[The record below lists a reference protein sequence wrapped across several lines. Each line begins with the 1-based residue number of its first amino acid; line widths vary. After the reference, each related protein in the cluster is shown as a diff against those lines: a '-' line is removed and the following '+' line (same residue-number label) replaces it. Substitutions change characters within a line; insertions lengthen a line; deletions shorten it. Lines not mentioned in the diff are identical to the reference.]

1 MPAVE
6 DADETLLLDE
16 NDYIDESKLKVD
28 VLEDEFRLKS
38 ESDTDLEITE
48 EKSKPE
54 ANEIEPLTSL
64 HEPDFLDNP
73 AKNATKAYKNK
84 KLLNGLQNKY
94 SMDICMAEELLTH
107 VVMDCQEL
115 RHWKAV
121 TLTSKFAYLRW
132 LPSSPENLSQ
142 LSTVHAAAINTL
154 SA

>member
-94 SMDICMAEELLTH
+94 SMDICIII
-107 VVMDCQEL
+107 L
-115 RHWKAV
+115 RV
-121 TLTSKFAYLRW
+121 TTIEIRG
-132 LPSSPENLSQ
+132 EGIGLS
-142 LSTVHAAAINTL
+142 VE
-154 SA
+154 